1 MVKSFHGLKVQ
12 KNKQK
17 NPKKTEER
25 TAETMCSEYE
35 YIKQHVSAGKR
46 DNKSQ
51 QKW

>member
-12 KNKQK
+12 KT
-17 NPKKTEER
+17 PKKTEER